1 MKRTKKDLEM
11 KKKIKNLKLLPE
23 AKGAFEIWK
32 ENQMTPFVK
41 EHPVAMSKRISCMSL
56 PVLRQGDDCF
66 VFTEFWVFFADSEIV
81 IDVAPVLKAPR
92 EAVQISWTF
101 VFSSYFSQAKL
112 GLVRGKINKLMNEE
126 SLKQFFGSKSMT
138 RKSFADLNRLSDNS
152 LRWME
157 EKSINERLKPSNDDL
172 TPLAQ
177 ILKKGGESN
186 D

>member
-1 MKRTKKDLEM
+1 M
-11 KKKIKNLKLLPE
+11 KIKIKLLQLLPE
-23 AKGAFEIWK
+23 SKGAFEIWK

-41 EHPVAMSKRISCMSL
+41 EQPEAMSKRISCMSL

-66 VFTEFWVFFADSEIV
+66 VFTEFWVFFANSELV
-81 IDVAPVLKAPR
+81 INVDPVLKAPR
-92 EAVQISWTF
+92 EAAQISWTF
-101 VFSSYFSQAKL
+101 VFSSYFAQGKL
-112 GLVRGKINKLMNEE
+112 GLVRGKINKLMGEE

-157 EKSINERLKPSNDDL
+157 EKSAKNRLQPSNEDL

-177 ILKKGGESN
+177 ILKRGNSN

>member
-1 MKRTKKDLEM
+1 M
-11 KKKIKNLKLLPE
+11 KKKIKHLKLLPE
-23 AKGAFEIWK
+23 SKGAFAIWK

-41 EHPVAMSKRISCMSL
+41 EHPGAMAKRISCMSL

-66 VFTEFWVFFADSEIV
+66 VFTEFWVFFADSELV

-92 EAVQISWTF
+92 EAAQISWTF
-101 VFSSYFSQAKL
+101 IFTNCFSQEKL
-112 GLVRGKINKLMNEE
+112 GPVRGKINKLMDEE
-126 SLKQFFGSKSMT
+126 NLRKLFGCKTMT
-138 RKSFADLNRLSDNS
+138 RKRFAHLNRLPENS

-157 EKSINERLKPSNDDL
+157 KKSVKNRLQPSNEDL

-177 ILKKGGESN
+177 ILKRGNNN

>member
-1 MKRTKKDLEM
+1 M
-11 KKKIKNLKLLPE
+11 KKKIKHLKLLPE
-23 AKGAFEIWK
+23 SKGAFEIWK

-41 EHPVAMSKRISCMSL
+41 EHPGAMAKRISCMSL

-66 VFTEFWVFFADSEIV
+66 VFTEFWVFFADSELV

-92 EAVQISWTF
+92 EAVQISWAF

-112 GLVRGKINKLMNEE
+112 GVVRGKINKLMDEE
-126 SLKQFFGSKSMT
+126 NLRKLFGCKTMT
-138 RKSFADLNRLSDNS
+138 RKRFAHLNRLSENS

-157 EKSINERLKPSNDDL
+157 EKSINERLQPSNDDL
-172 TPLAQ
+172 TPFAK
-177 ILKKGGESN
+177 IIKRGNES

>member
-11 KKKIKNLKLLPE
+11 KKKIKDLKLLPE
-23 AKGAFEIWK
+23 SKRAFSIWK

-41 EHPVAMSKRISCMSL
+41 DHPEAIGNRISCMSL

-66 VFTEFWVFFADSEIV
+66 VFTEFWVFFADSELV

-92 EAVQISWTF
+92 EAVQISWAF

-112 GLVRGKINKLMNEE
+112 GLVRGKINKLMDEQN
-126 SLKQFFGSKSMT
+126 LRKIFGNKSMT
-138 RKSFADLNRLSDNS
+138 RKRFAHLNRLSES
-152 LRWME
+152 SMRWME
-157 EKSINERLKPSNDDL
+157 EKNKNYRLQAINDNL
-172 TPLAQ
+172 TPLAK
-177 ILKKGGESN
+177 ILKRGKNN